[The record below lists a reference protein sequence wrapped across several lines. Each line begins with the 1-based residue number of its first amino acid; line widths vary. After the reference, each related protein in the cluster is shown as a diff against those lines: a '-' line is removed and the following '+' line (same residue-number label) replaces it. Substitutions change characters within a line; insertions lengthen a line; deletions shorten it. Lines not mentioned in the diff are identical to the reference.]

1 MALFFLL
8 IGLEV
13 KRELLDGHLSKPS
26 QVVLPGAAAIGGMV
40 VPALIYWALNKD
52 NPAALGGWA
61 IPMATDIAFAL
72 GVLALLGKRVPVSL
86 KLFLMTLA
94 IIDDLGAIIVIAI
107 FYSGEL
113 SSASLAGAG
122 ACLVALIAMNRLGV
136 VKLGPYLI
144 IGLILW
150 VCVLKSGVHATL
162 AGVTL
167 AFCIP
172 LRTKNAEPSPLLGLE
187 HALHP
192 WVAYGILPL
201 FAFAN
206 AGVSLAGVNLE
217 SFTHHVPMGIAAG
230 LLVGKT
236 VGVFGLTWLAVKTGL
251 AALPTG
257 ANWGQVMGVAI
268 LCGIGFTMSLFI
280 GGLAF
285 HDGAAATQVQLGV
298 IGGSLLSIVAG
309 ALDMKIRDLLRASA
323 SAAVLSAML
332 STAAFAQ
339 EEPAPADDVNT
350 VDTIVVTVNKREQ
363 NLQDVPATVTAL
375 SGELMQDAGVKDIK
389 DLQILTPGLTVTS
402 TSNETVTTARIR
414 GVGTVGDN
422 PGLESSVGIVI
433 DGVYRPR
440 NG

>member
-1 MALFFLL
+1 MPLRSTFTRFFQLEAASGLLLIAAAALALIINNSPLSSFYNSFLEVPVAVQIGALQIAKPSLLWINDGLMALFFLL

-107 FYSGEL
+107 FYSGDL
-113 SSASLAGAG
+113 STASLAGAG

-172 LRTKNAEPSPLLGLE
+172 LRTKNAEPSPLLSLE

-236 VGVFGLTWLAVKTGL
+236 VGVYGLTWLAVKTGL

-268 LCGIGFTMSLFI
+268 LCGIGFTMSLFV
-280 GGLAF
+280 GSLAF
-285 HDGAAATQVQLGV
+285 VPGSSEYAGMDRMGILTGSILAAL
-298 IGGSLLSIVAG
+298 IGYA
-309 ALDMKIRDLLRASA
+309 
-323 SAAVLSAML
+323 
-332 STAAFAQ
+332 
-339 EEPAPADDVNT
+339 
-350 VDTIVVTVNKREQ
+350 
-363 NLQDVPATVTAL
+363 VTAMA
-375 SGELMQDAGVKDIK
+375 SRKQA
-389 DLQILTPGLTVTS
+389 
-402 TSNETVTTARIR
+402 TA
-414 GVGTVGDN
+414 N
-422 PGLESSVGIVI
+422 A
-433 DGVYRPR
+433 
-440 NG
+440 

>member
-1 MALFFLL
+1 MPLRSTFTRFFQLEAASGLLLIAAAALALIINNSPLSHLYASFLDVPVVAQIGALKIAKPALLWINDGLMALFFLL

-13 KRELLDGHLSKPS
+13 KRELLDGQLSKPS

-107 FYSGEL
+107 FYSTDL
-113 SSASLAGAG
+113 SGASLGGAA
-122 ACLVALIAMNRLGV
+122 ACLIALIAMNRLGV
-136 VKLGPYLI
+136 VKLGPYMI
-144 IGLILW
+144 VGLILW

-172 LRTKNAEPSPLLGLE
+172 LRTKNAEPSPLLTLE

-192 WVAYGILPL
+192 WVAYAILPL

-230 LLVGKT
+230 LLLGKT
-236 VGVFGLTWLAVKTGL
+236 VGVLGFTWVMVKTGL
-251 AALPTG
+251 AALPAG
-257 ANWGQVMGVAI
+257 ANWGQVLGVAV
-268 LCGIGFTMSLFI
+268 LCGIGFTMSLFV
-280 GGLAF
+280 GSLAF
-285 HDGAAATQVQLGV
+285 VPGSSEYAGMDRMGILTGSILAAL
-298 IGGSLLSIVAG
+298 IGYA
-309 ALDMKIRDLLRASA
+309 
-323 SAAVLSAML
+323 
-332 STAAFAQ
+332 
-339 EEPAPADDVNT
+339 
-350 VDTIVVTVNKREQ
+350 
-363 NLQDVPATVTAL
+363 VTAMASRKQAL
-375 SGELMQDAGVKDIK
+375 VQA
-389 DLQILTPGLTVTS
+389 
-402 TSNETVTTARIR
+402 
-414 GVGTVGDN
+414 
-422 PGLESSVGIVI
+422 
-433 DGVYRPR
+433 
-440 NG
+440 